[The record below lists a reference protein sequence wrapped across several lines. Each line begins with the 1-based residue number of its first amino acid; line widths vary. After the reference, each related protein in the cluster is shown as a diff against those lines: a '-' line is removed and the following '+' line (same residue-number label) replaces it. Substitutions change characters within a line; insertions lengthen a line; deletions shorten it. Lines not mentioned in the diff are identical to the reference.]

1 MDKMALVLLL
11 SLSAG
16 WSGYGEEVGGRAVGV
31 ARILGQEYELAER
44 TTNRGTGY
52 TMSEYTRPGETLESW
67 GRLVTLH
74 DYPKMDRPEEYIKN
88 MAKLYAEQNPRMEFE
103 TGGDETRGEF
113 WMDAIFVGDGRK
125 VLGEGAGAVEWSF
138 FRAVPNGGGTRVLQY
153 SERRVY
159 NNSPKEVFDTWEL
172 GSLRKKLLPQLISEK
187 IP

>member
-11 SLSAG
+11 SLSLSAG
-16 WSGYGEEVGGRAVGV
+16 WAGYGEEVGGRAAGV

-52 TMSEYTRPGETLESW
+52 TMSEYTRPGEALESW

-74 DYPKMDRPEEYIKN
+74 DFPKMDRLEEYIKN
-88 MAKLYAEQNPRMEFE
+88 MAKLYAEQNPGMEFE

-125 VLGEGAGAVEWSF
+125 VLGEGEEAVEWSF
-138 FRAVPNGGGTRVLQY
+138 LEPPRAGTGLAFC
-153 SERRVY
+153 SD
-159 NNSPKEVFDTWEL
+159 P
-172 GSLRKKLLPQLISEK
+172 
-187 IP
+187 